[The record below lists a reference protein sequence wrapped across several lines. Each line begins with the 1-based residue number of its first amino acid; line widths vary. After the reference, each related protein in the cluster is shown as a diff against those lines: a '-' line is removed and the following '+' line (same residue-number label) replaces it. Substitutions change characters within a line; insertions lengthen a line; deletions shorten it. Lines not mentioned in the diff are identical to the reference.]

1 MLRLLSNSGR
11 LQTCVRCQLICCH
24 GICFGSAACR
34 ICLQQ
39 YALSAPWSPLDAP
52 VLATKGFGMLLC
64 TEWWWVLSMMLGAEA
79 IQAVK
84 HITRHCSTKI
94 IAGPTQCTA

>member
-52 VLATKGFGMLLC
+52 VLATKRVWYALIHRVVVGV
-64 TEWWWVLSMMLGAEA
+64 EHD
-79 IQAVK
+79 AV
-84 HITRHCSTKI
+84 C
-94 IAGPTQCTA
+94 